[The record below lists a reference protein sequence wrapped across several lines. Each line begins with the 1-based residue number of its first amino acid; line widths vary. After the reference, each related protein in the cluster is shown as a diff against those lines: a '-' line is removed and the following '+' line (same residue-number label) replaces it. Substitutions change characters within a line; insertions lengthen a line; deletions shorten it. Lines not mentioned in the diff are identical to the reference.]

1 MPVENIVY
9 KDLDLSLTQ
18 HPITGD
24 IIPLTNANAVKRSI
38 RHLFMLDKYDIPFN
52 TTTYSIIKKQLFE
65 PISNVTVG
73 NIQTMVTWL
82 IETYEPRAK
91 LDKVEV
97 NVDSAETGYEI
108 SIYFKINSINTD
120 ETMSLFLKRVR

>member
-24 IIPLTNANAVKRSI
+24 IVPLLNTNAVKRSI

-52 TTTYSIIKKQLFE
+52 GSTYSIVKKQLFE
-65 PISNVTVG
+65 PINNVTIG

-82 IETYEPRAK
+82 IETHEPRAK
-91 LDKVEV
+91 LLKVEV
-97 NVDSAETGYEI
+97 KTDAAETGYEI
-108 SIYFKINSINTD
+108 TVYFTISSINT
-120 ETMSLFLKRVR
+120 EENMSIFLKRIR